1 MIRKLWV
8 QITVTF
14 LVLLSALLLVLGV
27 FVSEK
32 MKSIY
37 YEGKEEQLIET
48 ANVAR
53 NTLYFLDMPF
63 ESAQLNE
70 IVHSLAE
77 SLHARIT
84 IINQEG
90 NVLVDTA
97 EKPDKMENHKDRPEI
112 KDVLQGKKER
122 GLAVRYSETIQNEY
136 MYVAIPLHDVSGEIV
151 GVLRTSLSLEEID
164 EKITN
169 LWRNIFLFLL
179 TIFIIASFVGVRLAK
194 TLSKPIEEMIDVSK
208 QLNQNNYNARVRSKP
223 RGQLGELA
231 HAINTL
237 AANLKFQ
244 LDKVAENEQQLSGV
258 MENMASGVLLIDQ
271 QGTILLANP
280 AIADILDATVDDL
293 IQKHVKEVARN
304 SDLIQLV
311 EECYESKKQVRKD
324 IHFYF
329 PNTRIIDAH
338 LAPYVHRNGQFKGII
353 AVLHDVTEV
362 RRLERMR
369 SEFVAN
375 VSHELKTPVTSVK
388 GFAETLLDG
397 AIDDPEAARDFL
409 EIIYKESERL
419 DRLIKD
425 LLYLSQIEHQQLPL
439 QVVKFNLN
447 SVVHNVMEALKNQ
460 IENKKQQ
467 IDIVNKGVVWLEG
480 DRDKIEQIIMNLL
493 SNAISYTPEAG
504 KITMKLWEE
513 KEKVYFQISDTGI
526 GISQKDIPRIFE
538 RFYRVDKA
546 RSRSSGGTGLGLA
559 IVKHLIESHRG
570 MITVDSMEGVGT
582 TFTVTLPKTQPSA
595 SKQ

>member
-1 MIRKLWV
+1 M
-8 QITVTF
+8 
-14 LVLLSALLLVLGV
+14 
-27 FVSEK
+27 
-32 MKSIY
+32 
-37 YEGKEEQLIET
+37 
-48 ANVAR
+48 
-53 NTLYFLDMPF
+53 
-63 ESAQLNE
+63 
-70 IVHSLAE
+70 
-77 SLHARIT
+77 
-84 IINQEG
+84 
-90 NVLVDTA
+90 
-97 EKPDKMENHKDRPEI
+97 
-112 KDVLQGKKER
+112 
-122 GLAVRYSETIQNEY
+122 
-136 MYVAIPLHDVSGEIV
+136 
-151 GVLRTSLSLEEID
+151 
-164 EKITN
+164 
-169 LWRNIFLFLL
+169 
-179 TIFIIASFVGVRLAK
+179 GVRLAK

-397 AIDDPEAARDFL
+397 AIDDPEAARHFL

>member
-1 MIRKLWV
+1 M
-8 QITVTF
+8 
-14 LVLLSALLLVLGV
+14 
-27 FVSEK
+27 
-32 MKSIY
+32 
-37 YEGKEEQLIET
+37 
-48 ANVAR
+48 
-53 NTLYFLDMPF
+53 
-63 ESAQLNE
+63 
-70 IVHSLAE
+70 
-77 SLHARIT
+77 
-84 IINQEG
+84 
-90 NVLVDTA
+90 
-97 EKPDKMENHKDRPEI
+97 
-112 KDVLQGKKER
+112 
-122 GLAVRYSETIQNEY
+122 
-136 MYVAIPLHDVSGEIV
+136 
-151 GVLRTSLSLEEID
+151 
-164 EKITN
+164 
-169 LWRNIFLFLL
+169 
-179 TIFIIASFVGVRLAK
+179 
-194 TLSKPIEEMIDVSK
+194 
-208 QLNQNNYNARVRSKP
+208 
-223 RGQLGELA
+223 
-231 HAINTL
+231 
-237 AANLKFQ
+237 
-244 LDKVAENEQQLSGV
+244 
-258 MENMASGVLLIDQ
+258 
-271 QGTILLANP
+271 
-280 AIADILDATVDDL
+280 
-293 IQKHVKEVARN
+293 
-304 SDLIQLV
+304 
-311 EECYESKKQVRKD
+311 RKD